1 MADEQ
6 QTETSMQTTGSA
18 PAIQSIQAVALY
30 DPGDGRIVHMHHTI
44 RFEGANERRVEEQ
57 VQQAIE
63 TARRLGHDVQRIKSL
78 HVRDFKISPRAYR
91 VDVGRQV
98 LVEEPPPPLWDRTP
112 GR

>member
-1 MADEQ
+1 MADDQ
-6 QTETSMQTTGSA
+6 RTDAGMQTIGNA

-30 DPGDGRIVHMHHTI
+30 DPADGRIVHMHHTI
-44 RFEGANERRVEEQ
+44 RFEGADERREEEQ
-57 VQQAIE
+57 VQQATE

-78 HVRDFKISPRAYR
+78 HVRDFKMSPRAYR

-112 GR
+112 SR